1 MYSKFHLLVFAVE
14 KCLIHLKRPLTLVY
28 VYHLCKAYLID
39 SHHLQL
45 LVQLAHLDFGLALV
59 AKLVVPEV

>member
-1 MYSKFHLLVFAVE
+1 MWTDAFINYAKVLITKHSLLAGDLFMYMA
-14 KCLIHLKRPLTLVY
+14 IIRG
-28 VYHLCKAYLID
+28 D

-59 AKLVVPEV
+59 ALVAKLVVPEV